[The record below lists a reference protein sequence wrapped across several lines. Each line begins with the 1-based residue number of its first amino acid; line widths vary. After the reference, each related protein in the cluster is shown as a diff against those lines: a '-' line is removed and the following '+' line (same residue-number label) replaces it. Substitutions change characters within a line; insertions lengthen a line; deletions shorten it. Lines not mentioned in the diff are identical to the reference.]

1 MIISSISRYSLV
13 SAALAASL
21 ALSAGAIAQDLTVT
35 HAQGETAISGVPQK
49 VFVIDWANFD
59 NLKALGVEIAGAPNS
74 NAPSYLAS
82 QIDADLFPA
91 GSLFEPDVEGIAAEE
106 PDLVIVAARSST
118 SYDILS
124 QIAPTIDLSVS
135 NASIVEGVKGNI
147 EKLGEIFDIE
157 DRAAELI
164 ADLDAKVA
172 QARAAAEGKGKGLV
186 IVTNAGNIGI
196 YGPESRVAWI
206 YNELS
211 FPSVFDEVDD
221 RDHGGDAISFEY
233 LLETNPDWLF
243 VIDRDAGVGNEGAA
257 RQLLDNEL
265 IHQTT
270 FWQEGNIVFLDPQA
284 AYISMHGYQGLHLL
298 LDQVIAGLNG
308 AE

>member
-1 MIISSISRYSLV
+1 MINSSLSRYSLA
-13 SAALAASL
+13 SATLAASL
-21 ALSAGAIAQDLTVT
+21 ALSAGAIAQDLTVS
-35 HAQGETAISGVPQK
+35 HAQGETTLNGVPQK
-49 VFVIDWANFD
+49 VFVIDWANYD
-59 NLKALGVEIAGAPNS
+59 NLKALGVKIAGAPNS
-74 NAPSYLAS
+74 NAPGYLAD
-82 QIDADLFPA
+82 QIDGDLFPV
-91 GSLFEPDVEGIAAEE
+91 GSLFEPDVEGIAAEQ

-124 QIAPTIDLSVS
+124 QIAPTIDLTVS
-135 NASIVEGVKGNI
+135 NASIVDGVKGNI
-147 EKLGEIFDIE
+147 ETLGEIFGIE
-157 DRAAELI
+157 DRAAELN
-164 ADLDAKVA
+164 AELDAKVA
-172 QARAAAEGKGKGLV
+172 EARAAAEGKGTGLV

-211 FPSVFDEVDD
+211 FPSVFDNVDD

-243 VIDRDAGVGNEGAA
+243 VVDRDAGVGNEGAA

-265 IHQTT
+265 VHQTT
-270 FWQEGNIVFLDPQA
+270 FWQEDNIVFLDPQA